1 MGTQTAEILMDDEDI
16 APDTTG
22 AGAPDDE
29 RTAAEEAS
37 NAAARAAV
45 ADAEDVARLVP
56 LIEGLVFAAG
66 APVPVARL
74 VEALDGPERRQVV
87 RALELLGER
96 LEEDGRGLRLVRVAG
111 GYQLR
116 TLAEHGPWIRRL
128 LGGKPPRLSRAMLET
143 LAIIAYRQQCT
154 KPEIEAIRGVDV
166 DAVLSTLLERRMIRI
181 VGRKEAPGR
190 PILYGTTKE
199 FLEVFSLPDLDALP
213 PLKDVS
219 ELADAL
225 VVQSDGDGGT
235 VAPRSADGDGGTVAP
250 GSADG
255 DGATVETGAADG
267 NGALVTATAPV
278 HATSVDMSA
287 PEDRSGVEEAHDDA
301 GD

>member
-1 MGTQTAEILMDDEDI
+1 MSTQTAEILMDDEDV
-16 APDTTG
+16 APESRG
-22 AGAPDDE
+22 AEARALAE
-29 RTAAEEAS
+29 VAEEESA
-37 NAAARAAV
+37 AAARAAV

-66 APVPVARL
+66 APVPVSKL
-74 VEALDGPERRQVV
+74 VDALDGPERRQVV
-87 RALELLGER
+87 RALEQLGER

-128 LGGKPPRLSRAMLET
+128 LGGRPPRLSRAMLET
-143 LAIIAYRQQCT
+143 LAIIAYRQPCT

-181 VGRKEAPGR
+181 MGRKEAPGR

-219 ELADAL
+219 ELGDAL
-225 VVQSDGDGGT
+225 L
-235 VAPRSADGDGGTVAP
+235 VAADGDG
-250 GSADG
+250 S
-255 DGATVETGAADG
+255 
-267 NGALVTATAPV
+267 ATAAEALDEAPP
-278 HATSVDMSA
+278 A
-287 PEDRSGVEEAHDDA
+287 PEDGGGIEEPSDG

>member
-1 MGTQTAEILMDDEDI
+1 
-16 APDTTG
+16 
-22 AGAPDDE
+22 
-29 RTAAEEAS
+29 
-37 NAAARAAV
+37 
-45 ADAEDVARLVP
+45 
-56 LIEGLVFAAG
+56 
-66 APVPVARL
+66 
-74 VEALDGPERRQVV
+74 
-87 RALELLGER
+87 
-96 LEEDGRGLRLVRVAG
+96 VRVAG

-143 LAIIAYRQQCT
+143 LAIIAYRQPCT

-181 VGRKEAPGR
+181 GGRKEAPGR

-225 VVQSDGDGGT
+225 VVPATDDGGN
-235 VAPRSADGDGGTVAP
+235 VAASP
-250 GSADG
+250 
-255 DGATVETGAADG
+255 ADG
-267 NGALVTATAPV
+267 NGACGAATAPDG
-278 HATSVDMSA
+278 ATSVEPSA
-287 PEDRSGVEEAHDDA
+287 PEDDGGAEEPHDA

>member
-1 MGTQTAEILMDDEDI
+1 MSTQTAEILMDEDDVAPPRPEGTPHEPDRDAESGAAGTGEADES
-16 APDTTG
+16 AT
-22 AGAPDDE
+22 
-29 RTAAEEAS
+29 
-37 NAAARAAV
+37 ARAAV

-56 LIEGLVFAAG
+56 LVEGLVFAAG

-74 VEALDGPERRQVV
+74 VEALDGPERRQVM

-96 LEEDGRGLRLVRVAG
+96 LEEEGRGLRLVRVAG

-116 TLAEHGPWIRRL
+116 TLAEHGPWVRRL
-128 LGGKPPRLSRAMLET
+128 LGGRPPRLSRAMLET
-143 LAIIAYRQQCT
+143 LAIIAYRQPAT

-190 PILYGTTKE
+190 PILYGTTKD

-213 PLKDVS
+213 PLKDLGELAEALAVS
-219 ELADAL
+219 EA
-225 VVQSDGDGGT
+225 
-235 VAPRSADGDGGTVAP
+235 
-250 GSADG
+250 
-255 DGATVETGAADG
+255 G
-267 NGALVTATAPV
+267 NGNGGNGNGHEAAEAAETEP
-278 HATSVDMSA
+278 ATS
-287 PEDRSGVEEAHDDA
+287 EGHGGGEERDDV

>member
-22 AGAPDDE
+22 DE
-29 RTAAEEAS
+29 PRAAADAAEEAS
-37 NAAARAAV
+37 TVAARAAV

-66 APVPVARL
+66 APVGVARL

-87 RALELLGER
+87 RALDLLAER

-128 LGGKPPRLSRAMLET
+128 LGSRLALRAMLET
-143 LAIIAYRQQCT
+143 LAIIAYRQPCT

-181 VGRKEAPGR
+181 GGRKEAPGR

-213 PLKDVS
+213 
-219 ELADAL
+219 AL
-225 VVQSDGDGGT
+225 
-235 VAPRSADGDGGTVAP
+235 
-250 GSADG
+250 
-255 DGATVETGAADG
+255 
-267 NGALVTATAPV
+267 
-278 HATSVDMSA
+278 
-287 PEDRSGVEEAHDDA
+287 
-301 GD
+301 